1 MTVAAVSQ
9 PVGRNAAAKPRL
21 YHEMVID
28 RLLVDPTLE
37 IKALAKEFGTSYQ
50 WMLILVNSDGF
61 QKRFEDRRKE
71 MVDPMVRATLADK
84 MTAVASQSLDVL
96 MSKLEATA
104 DAKLAAQV
112 LDITSKA
119 LGYGAKPAIAGPT
132 NTQVNFVVQ
141 VPPKSRDSLEWA
153 AQYSPPTAGP
163 TKEPSLNLPP
173 VLVEDALVVEEVVV
187 ARAPQSAVGGAN
199 PLFVQAPQGA
209 AILSPEDAAFFSL
222 FGPAADGSSSQ
233 APGPLESDQL

>member
-9 PVGRNAAAKPRL
+9 PVGKNAAAKPRL

-71 MVDPMVRATLADK
+71 MVDPLVRATLADK
-84 MTAVASQSLDVL
+84 MSAVASQSLDVL
-96 MSKLEATA
+96 ISKLEATS

-119 LGYGAKPAIAGPT
+119 LGYGAKSAAPPSSPV
-132 NTQVNFVVQ
+132 VNFVVQ
-141 VPPKSRDSLEWA
+141 VPPKSRDASEWVT
-153 AQYSPPTAGP
+153 QYQPGVPAVGASTAP
-163 TKEPSLNLPP
+163 NLPP
-173 VLVEDALVVEEVVV
+173 RLDFVDAEDVTPVP
-187 ARAPQSAVGGAN
+187 R
-199 PLFVQAPQGA
+199 
-209 AILSPEDAAFFSL
+209 
-222 FGPAADGSSSQ
+222 
-233 APGPLESDQL
+233 ESDQ